1 MAHPAPT
8 PAVLVIADDL
18 KLVESLRG
26 AFGSA
31 CRVFLSPSV
40 EMGLKRVEGE
50 SLCAVLINLAMP
62 GINPEAVVN
71 AVRSV
76 HGDVRLVGF
85 TPTPGRATIDGCQ
98 IVTSPVDWK
107 DLRGLLEERMNAS
120 APRVSLVPAPPPVA
134 PVVAKIDAEPPPPA
148 PVASPA
154 AGSDAPV
161 EQSIAATFLRD
172 EAEHIESANRFE
184 AVNKSESTRIVGRI
198 LRVSPHY
205 VVCEVLNP
213 QQVLAPGWVADEAI
227 VHLARSEAYR
237 GPARLSKV
245 VNTGRSLICEWALQG
260 AWQSVSPVSSASVMP
275 QNEVLAPFF
284 ERMRLLDRVSEVFK
298 AAVADV
304 ASVLDEA
311 RQCLDRIEVTLPAV
325 AGQTHAETQHAILP
339 ELQKGIFPAFDAVFA
354 RFEEASRQI
363 PPALDAEYHSL
374 VRQHLHPLMMC
385 APFIHHIYAKPLGFA
400 GDYRALQKLIEDP
413 YDGQTLY
420 ARLLNAWLVLSPAGE
435 AYRHRIGLLE
445 KELTAQA
452 ARCHSAGHDLRVLSI
467 GCGSANEVARF
478 MVASDLCNSAEIVL
492 TDFNAETL
500 AAARAQVTK
509 AQQDHWRLSRVSFV
523 QTSIQS
529 LVADEARM
537 RRRGLAALGP
547 VARMAG
553 YDFIYCTGL
562 FDYFSDRV
570 CKRLVNMMFQ
580 MLAPGGS
587 LVVCNFTPANP
598 IRCFMKYVLDW
609 NLIHRTPEEVARLAE
624 TDAHQELT
632 MSPSGVE
639 AYLHLVRPRL

>member
-1 MAHPAPT
+1 MAHPAPI

-50 SLCAVLINLAMP
+50 ALCAVLLNLAMP
-62 GINPEAVVN
+62 GINAEAAVN
-71 AVRSV
+71 AVRSA
-76 HGDVRLVGF
+76 HGNVRLVGF
-85 TPTPGRATIDGCQ
+85 TPTPGRAVIDGCQ

-107 DLRGLLEERMNAS
+107 DLRGLLEERMT
-120 APRVSLVPAPPPVA
+120 APAPVAQAAPSPEPPPPPVA
-134 PVVAKIDAEPPPPA
+134 KFEAENPAPTSAAEPE
-148 PVASPA
+148 
-154 AGSDAPV
+154 APV

-172 EAEHIESANRFE
+172 EAEHLEHANRFE
-184 AVNKSESTRIVGRI
+184 AMNKAEGTRIAGRI

-213 QQVLAPGWVADEAI
+213 QQVLAPGWIADEAI

-237 GPARLSKV
+237 GPARLSKA

-325 AGQTHAETQHAILP
+325 AGQTHAETQRAILP

-354 RFEEASRQI
+354 RFEQASRQI

-400 GDYRALQKLIEDP
+400 GDFRALQKLIEDP

-435 AYRHRIGLLE
+435 AYRHRIALLE
-445 KELTAQA
+445 NELTAQA
-452 ARCHSAGHDLRVLSI
+452 ARCHTAGHDLRVLSI
-467 GCGSANEVARF
+467 GCGSANEIARF
-478 MVASDLCNSAEIVL
+478 MAASDLCNSAEIVL
-492 TDFNAETL
+492 ADFNPETL
-500 AAARAQVTK
+500 AAARAQVSK
-509 AQQDHWRLSRVSFV
+509 VQQDHWRLSRVTFV
-523 QTSIQS
+523 PTTIQA

-580 MLAPGGS
+580 MLAPGGT

-609 NLIHRTPEEVARLAE
+609 NLIHRTPEEVASLAVPG
-624 TDAHQELT
+624 AHPVMTL
-632 MSPSGVE
+632 SPGHVE
-639 AYLHLVRPRL
+639 AYLHLSRPNS

>member
-1 MAHPAPT
+1 MAHSAPT

-40 EMGLKRVEGE
+40 ETGLKRVEGE

-85 TPTPGRATIDGCQ
+85 TPTPGRTTIDGCQ

-107 DLRGLLEERMNAS
+107 DLRGLLEERMTLS
-120 APRVSLVPAPPPVA
+120 AHMVPAAPPPAPSPPPVA
-134 PVVAKIDAEPPPPA
+134 KIEAEPPA
-148 PVASPA
+148 PTPA
-154 AGSDAPV
+154 AEPEAPV

-237 GPARLSKV
+237 GPARLNKV

-325 AGQTHAETQHAILP
+325 AGQTHAETQRAILP

-435 AYRHRIGLLE
+435 AYRHRIALLE
-445 KELTAQA
+445 KELSAQA
-452 ARCHSAGHDLRVLSI
+452 SRCHGAGHDLRVLSI

-478 MVASDLCNSAEIVL
+478 MAASDLCNSAEIVL

-500 AAARAQVTK
+500 AAARAEVSK

-523 QTSIQS
+523 QTTIQS

-624 TDAHQELT
+624 SEARQELT
-632 MSPSGVE
+632 LSPGGVE
-639 AYLHLVRPRL
+639 TYLHLARPDL